1 MWAISQPSLVFNLT
15 SSTPSDQKPALNG
28 LVLKKR
34 NREVRVLERIGRDYR
49 EFGIEL
55 LEDADGDKMDEIK
68 ENNSRAADMR
78 MEIVRGWL
86 RGKGKKPVTWRT
98 LIEVLRKIE
107 LDELADDITDALQ

>member
-1 MWAISQPSLVFNLT
+1 M
-15 SSTPSDQKPALNG
+15 
-28 LVLKKR
+28 
-34 NREVRVLERIGRDYR
+34 LERIGRDYKR
-49 EFGIEL
+49 FGIEL

-78 MEIVRGWL
+78 MEIMRGWR